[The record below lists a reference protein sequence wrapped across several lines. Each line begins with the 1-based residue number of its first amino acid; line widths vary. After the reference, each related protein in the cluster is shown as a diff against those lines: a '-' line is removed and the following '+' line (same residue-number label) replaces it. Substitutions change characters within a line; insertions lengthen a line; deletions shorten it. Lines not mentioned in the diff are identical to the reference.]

1 MNKLAQLLAERDVL
15 LADGATGTN
24 LIPMGLDSGQ
34 APEAWNFNHVDRI
47 KTLHQGFID
56 AGSDII
62 ITNTFGGT
70 ARRLHLHQLDDRVV
84 EVNARG
90 AEIAAETAAKAGRPI
105 VIAGSVGPTGDLLV
119 PLGALTYEGA
129 VEAFE
134 EQITGLKQGGADV
147 AWIETMSAP
156 EEIDAAIEA
165 ANTVGL
171 PYVVTASFDTAGRT
185 MMGLAPAD
193 FARTMAGKDPRP
205 EAFGSNCGVGASDL
219 LVAALDMTANADG
232 VPVVCKANA
241 GIPKVK
247 GDEVVYTGTVELMAD
262 YARLAVNIGAR
273 IVGGCCGNT
282 AEHVAAMR
290 DAIDRHNGGER
301 PTKEEII
308 ERLGPLVSPPSEAA
322 GGDRPQRRRRR
333 A

>member
-1 MNKLAQLLAERDVL
+1 MLATIAGLKDTTLLK
-15 LADGATGTN
+15 
-24 LIPMGLDSGQ
+24 S
-34 APEAWNFNHVDRI
+34 H
-47 KTLHQGFID
+47 GFID
-56 AGSDII
+56 GAWTDAKG
-62 ITNTFGGT
+62 GGT
-70 ARRLHLHQLDDRVV
+70 FPV
-84 EVNARG
+84 ENPATG
-90 AEIAAETAAKAGRPI
+90 ETIAVLP
-105 VIAGSVGPTGDLLV
+105 DM
-119 PLGALTYEGA
+119 
-129 VEAFE
+129 
-134 EQITGLKQGGADV
+134 GAD
-147 AWIETMSAP
+147 ETR
-156 EEIDAAIEA
+156 AAIEA